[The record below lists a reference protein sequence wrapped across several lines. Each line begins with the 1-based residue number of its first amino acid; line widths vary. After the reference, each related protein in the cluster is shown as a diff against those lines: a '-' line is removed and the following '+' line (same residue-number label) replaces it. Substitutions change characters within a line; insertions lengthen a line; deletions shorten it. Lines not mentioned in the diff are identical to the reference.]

1 MDGIET
7 SNASWQGAG
16 AAISSYAG
24 ACPGQIG
31 GTKQPAAGP
40 ADPLPIL
47 PASSI
52 LLSSMKKALA
62 HSTTSPVLLAEG
74 DIRAFRDTVYGV
86 ARANHRVLPW
96 RTTFDPYA
104 VLVSEIMLQQTQ
116 ADRVTPKFVDFMA
129 RFPDVAALASAEF
142 ADVLAVWQGLG
153 YNRRALALKR
163 AAEAA
168 MVSFGGMIPATR
180 SELES
185 LPGIGPYTAG
195 AILAFAH
202 DLPEVFIETNIRS
215 VFIHHFFHDRSGIHD
230 RDLTP
235 LVALTLD
242 RSQPRAWYTALM
254 DYGVVL
260 KRAHPNP
267 SRKSV
272 HHLRQSPFEGSNRQ
286 LRSTLLKMV
295 LAQPGLSTDD
305 AAGLVAGDREK
316 VAANLVQ
323 MEKEGLIVCRE
334 GKYFVA

>member
-1 MDGIET
+1 M
-7 SNASWQGAG
+7 
-16 AAISSYAG
+16 
-24 ACPGQIG
+24 P
-31 GTKQPAAGP
+31 
-40 ADPLPIL
+40 
-47 PASSI
+47 
-52 LLSSMKKALA
+52 
-62 HSTTSPVLLAEG
+62 HSTSYPVLLAET

-96 RTTFDPYA
+96 RTAFDPYA

-116 ADRVTPKFVDFMA
+116 ADRVSPKFVNFMA

-163 AAEAA
+163 AAEAV
-168 MVSFGGMIPATR
+168 MVAFGGMIPATR

-185 LPGIGPYTAG
+185 LPGIGHYTAG

-235 LVALTLD
+235 LVALTMD
-242 RSQPRAWYTALM
+242 RTQPRAWYTALM

-286 LRSTLLKMV
+286 LRSTLLKIV
-295 LAQPGLSTDD
+295 LAQPGLLADD